1 MTLDADLGGLKIRV
15 SVVRFHPW
23 PPYFQGPFRTN
34 VWFANS
40 SGSAAR
46 QASVIESPMNTTRAG
61 DGGARCAFSRLYR
74 QRCAQSNVRQ
84 ACGSPRH
91 LSGSCRQGPAK
102 TPTRGPGAVPGRLCG
117 EQQRPA
123 WSRRQTS
130 VATLLHRATEL
141 AVSGSR
147 WYRMPRW
154 IDLERK
160 ETPAVGRRRS
170 N

>member
-1 MTLDADLGGLKIRV
+1 MVREQFRICGTPGFGDRITDEHDARWRRRCEVRV
-15 SVVRFHPW
+15 LAVVPAALRPVERA
-23 PPYFQGPFRTN
+23 PGVRIASPLVGIL
-34 VWFANS
+34 
-40 SGSAAR
+40 SA
-46 QASVIESPMNTTRAG
+46 
-61 DGGARCAFSRLYR
+61 GACQNAH
-74 QRCAQSNVRQ
+74 A
-84 ACGSPRH
+84 
-91 LSGSCRQGPAK
+91 
-102 TPTRGPGAVPGRLCG
+102 GPGAVPGRLCG

-160 ETPAVGRRRS
+160 ETPAVGPLIV
-170 N
+170 NVFQIA